1 MPKNYV
7 ICRDC
12 RDLDDRW
19 SDDGSDVTDQVD
31 GLLVDSRA
39 GTVKASV
46 GDHRPGGYH
55 GNTNQNNSHTGY
67 HVGTAST
74 KIGQG
79 RRMNGHIS
87 RLPNGEIIKQEN
99 GRALKV
105 NNNPNHLMYVDD
117 MKEAKRY
124 HTVDPHRSP
133 HGKARS
139 TDGYRSTAAN
149 RATHHRATHHRAP
162 SETSFHGGNT
172 LAKARVSRPVDKIYL
187 PTGGGHNDYYVIN
200 PRATGKDMQ
209 KYAHSDIGA
218 TRYDHKNRRQ

>member
-1 MPKNYV
+1 MKNIDV
-7 ICRDC
+7 KQRDC

-19 SDDGSDVTDQVD
+19 SDDGSDVIDQVD

-39 GTVKASV
+39 GTVKARV

-55 GNTNQNNSHTGY
+55 GNTNQSNSHTGY
-67 HVGTAST
+67 QVGTASS

-87 RLPNGEIIKQEN
+87 RLPSGEIIKQEN

-105 NNNPNHLMYVDD
+105 NNNPDHLMYVDD

-124 HTVDPHRSP
+124 HSVDPHRRAQSR
-133 HGKARS
+133 ARS
-139 TDGYRSTAAN
+139 TDGYRSVP
-149 RATHHRATHHRAP
+149 ATRATHHRAP
-162 SETSFHGGNT
+162 SETSYHGGNT
-172 LAKARVSRPVDKIYL
+172 LASARVSRPVDKIYL

-200 PRATGKDMQ
+200 PRATGKGIK